1 MAPLYRV
8 RPGNYADSNAEFV
21 VQASASSAP
30 RMYVSKDPTVVHVAM
45 LTTLLGIC
53 DALSAALASS
63 AGDAIV
69 LACVALLLSR
79 GVWRRVAAL
88 VVVYKLVTH
97 GVPAAPDLLR
107 GMSLAM
113 GMACSTMHLPRI
125 HEFARAA
132 ISIITVMQLSY
143 GPCTNGL
150 RAIPVSVLVSLALHH
165 FRAQPV
171 GLLIITAVW
180 L

>member
-69 LACVALLLSR
+69 LACIALLLSR
-79 GVWRRVAAL
+79 GV
-88 VVVYKLVTH
+88 
-97 GVPAAPDLLR
+97 
-107 GMSLAM
+107 
-113 GMACSTMHLPRI
+113 
-125 HEFARAA
+125 
-132 ISIITVMQLSY
+132 
-143 GPCTNGL
+143 
-150 RAIPVSVLVSLALHH
+150 
-165 FRAQPV
+165 
-171 GLLIITAVW
+171 
-180 L
+180 